1 MDVQAYWN
9 AIAAKANDPRQWHQ
23 LERQLQDVVISSL
36 NQLIFVLGTNPNQ
49 QGSTNAN

>member
-49 QGSTNAN
+49 PTQ